1 MPKYRVYRMNDS
13 PRQQFRWAPH
23 VSGAASVKAK
33 DYAPDGEIEADSE
46 YDAWSR
52 LRASERPLTVGDL
65 LEAENGALRI
75 CKYVGFESASWLVP
89 ETKSAP
95 AASDEQPGNTAQI

>member
-1 MPKYRVYRMNDS
+1 
-13 PRQQFRWAPH
+13 
-23 VSGAASVKAK
+23 
-33 DYAPDGEIEADSE
+33 
-46 YDAWSR
+46 
-52 LRASERPLTVGDL
+52 LTVGDL